1 MVFQIQTLAVF
12 IILFS
17 LIGSSILIPN
27 SSAQEETKIP
37 SWIKNVA
44 GWWAA
49 GEISEKEF
57 LAGIEYLI
65 NNNIIFLPFIPCGG
79 AAAIAAS
86 DPTLEAKLI
95 PNWVKNNAGWWAT
108 DQIEDADFIN
118 GIEYLIGK
126 NILGIDN
133 TKIKSKISIEDI
145 KFSPAWNV
153 DKHNLV
159 FVASSF
165 FEVYG
170 INGDCLV
177 DPKDGLSKWLSTLL
191 GTKPKQD
198 EYV

>member
-1 MVFQIQTLAVF
+1 MVFQIRTSLVL

-27 SSAQEETKIP
+27 SSAQEETQIP
-37 SWIKNVA
+37 NWIKNVA

-49 GEISEKEF
+49 NEISEKEF

-65 NNNIIFLPFIPCGG
+65 NNNIILIPFLPCG
-79 AAAIAAS
+79 AAAAAAAS

-95 PNWVKNNAGWWAT
+95 PDWVKNNAGWWAT
-108 DQIEDADFIN
+108 DQIEDVDFIN
-118 GIEYLIGK
+118 GIEYLIK
-126 NILGIDN
+126 KDILGIDN
-133 TKIKSKISIEDI
+133 EKIKGKVPIEDV

-153 DKHNLV
+153 NKYNLV

-170 INGDCLV
+170 LNGDCV
-177 DPKDGLSKWLSTLL
+177 IDPSN
-191 GTKPKQD
+191 
-198 EYV
+198 